1 MKLTFYGATE
11 SVTGSCFL
19 LQTSKA
25 NILIDC
31 GAIQG
36 EPACATTNMK
46 DFSFE
51 ASEISVALVTHA
63 HFDHTGRLPKLV
75 RDGFTGII
83 YATTPTKSLA
93 HIVLED
99 SLSVMRSQAA
109 KCGHGVPYEEADV
122 VACMGHM
129 KGVSYGEQVQ
139 VAPGVLAMFHDAGH
153 ILGSS
158 YITLDIDGSETA
170 TGKLERIVFSGDLG
184 NDNTPILP
192 DTEPL
197 DHADILIC
205 ESTYGDKVHEE
216 VSTRGAKLA
225 EVVNTVIG
233 RGGTLMI
240 PAFSIE
246 RTQELLYE
254 LDILLSEKK
263 IPEVPI
269 YLDSPLA
276 IRATEIYRDCKAYLV
291 FDHPAS
297 NDGDFFAFPNL
308 HETLTQRESLEINVN
323 HKPKII
329 IAGNGMMS
337 GGRILHHML
346 RYLGDVKSAILIIG
360 YQAAYALGRQI
371 QDGAKTVEIFH
382 DKVAVKAS
390 IHNIESFSAHGD
402 RTKLLKFMHPLH
414 GAVPKIFLTHGETDI
429 KNRFTDFLKTQ
440 GITNVTVPQL
450 GQSFEL

>member
-1 MKLTFYGATE
+1 MQLTFYGATE
-11 SVTGSCFL
+11 QVTGSCFL

-25 NILIDC
+25 KILIDC
-31 GAIQG
+31 GAVQG
-36 EPACATTNMK
+36 EQACATTNLD
-46 DFSFE
+46 DFPFE
-51 ASEISVALVTHA
+51 ADLITVALVTHA

-75 RDGFTGII
+75 RDGFNGII

-99 SLSVMRSQAA
+99 SLSVMRDQAV

-122 VACMGHM
+122 VACMAHM
-129 KGVSYGEQVQ
+129 KGVSYGEQVEI
-139 VAPGVLAMFHDAGH
+139 APGVVAMFHDAGH

-158 YITLDIDGSETA
+158 YISLDVDGSETA
-170 TGKLERIVFSGDLG
+170 SGRPERIVFSGDLG

-192 DTEPL
+192 NTEPL

-205 ESTYGDKVHEE
+205 EATYGDKVHDD
-216 VSTRGAKLA
+216 VGTRGQKLT
-225 EVVNTVIG
+225 EVVNAVIG

-254 LDILLSEKK
+254 LDILLGEKK
-263 IPEVPI
+263 IPAVPI

-276 IRATEIYRDCKAYLV
+276 IRATEIYRDCKSYLV

-308 HETLTQRESLEINVN
+308 HETLTQQESLAINVD
-323 HKPKII
+323 HRPKII

-337 GGRILHHML
+337 GGRILHHLL
-346 RYLGDVKSAILIIG
+346 RYLGDANSAVLIIG
-360 YQAAYALGRQI
+360 YQAAFTLGRQI
-371 QDGAKTVEIFH
+371 QDGAKVVDVYHQKIT
-382 DKVAVKAS
+382 VKAA
-390 IHNIESFSAHGD
+390 IHNIEAFSAHGD
-402 RTKLLKFMHPLH
+402 RTKLTKFIHPLH
-414 GAVPKIFLTHGETDI
+414 GNTPRLFLTHGELDI
-429 KNRFTDFLKTQ
+429 KQRFADYLKIQGVTD
-440 GITNVTVPQL
+440 VTIPRMSQM
-450 GQSFEL
+450 FEL

>member
-1 MKLTFYGATE
+1 MQLTFYGATE
-11 SVTGSCFL
+11 QVTGSCFL

-25 NILIDC
+25 KILIDC
-31 GAIQG
+31 GAVQG
-36 EPACATTNMK
+36 EQACATTNLD
-46 DFSFE
+46 DFPFE
-51 ASEISVALVTHA
+51 AASITVALVTHA

-75 RDGFTGII
+75 RDGFNGII

-99 SLSVMRSQAA
+99 SLSVMRDQAA
-109 KCGHGVPYEEADV
+109 KCGHGVPFEEADV
-122 VACMGHM
+122 VVCMAHM
-129 KGVSYGEQVQ
+129 KGVSYGEQVEI
-139 VAPGVLAMFHDAGH
+139 APGVVAMFHDAGH

-158 YITLDIDGSETA
+158 YITLSVDGSETA
-170 TGKLERIVFSGDLG
+170 SGKPERIVFSGDLG

-197 DHADILIC
+197 DHADVLIC
-205 ESTYGDKVHEE
+205 EATYGDKVHDDM
-216 VSTRGAKLA
+216 VTRGDKLA
-225 EVVNTVIG
+225 TVVNSVIG

-254 LDILLSEKK
+254 LDILLGDKK

-276 IRATEIYRDCKAYLV
+276 IRATEIYRDCKSYLV

-308 HETLTQRESLEINVN
+308 HETLTQQESQAINLD
-323 HKPKII
+323 HRPKII

-346 RYLGDVKSAILIIG
+346 RYLSEEKSGLLIVG
-360 YQAAYALGRQI
+360 YQAAYTLGRQI
-371 QDGAKTVEIFH
+371 QDGAKVVEIFH
-382 DKVAVKAS
+382 DKVTVHAT
-390 IHNIESFSAHGD
+390 IFNIEAFSAHGD
-402 RTKLLKFMHPLH
+402 RTKLTKFIYPLH
-414 GAVPKIFLTHGETDI
+414 GAVPKIFLTHGENDI
-429 KNRFTDFLKTQ
+429 KQRFADYLKTQ
-440 GITNVTVPQL
+440 GITDVTIPRLNQM
-450 GQSFEL
+450 FEL